1 MPRSKPKPKKA
12 AAKPT
17 AAAPAP
23 PTKRATQA
31 ALSETQTAWLDSIA
45 ATISA
50 SGGPAFT
57 RENVLHALVDA
68 ASGRP
73 IDVRKVKTAE
83 DLRIAFG
90 ALDLTAVERMLRDR
104 PRIEGGLL
112 KALEDSIK

>member
-1 MPRSKPKPKKA
+1 MPRAKPKPKKA
-12 AAKPT
+12 AAKP
-17 AAAPAP
+17 AAPP
-23 PTKRATQA
+23 TPTKRATPA
-31 ALSETQTAWLDSIA
+31 SLSDTQTAWLDSIA
-45 ATISA
+45 ATINA
-50 SGGPAFT
+50 SGGPRFT